1 MVSEIWIILT
11 GALVAISCGLLGS
24 FLLLRKMAMVG
35 DAISHA
41 VLPGIVISFLI
52 TGSRESLPM
61 LIGAGII
68 GVLTTFLIETM
79 HTKLKLQEDASIGV
93 SFTFLFA
100 LGVILISQFAD
111 KIDLDQDCVLY
122 GDLAMVP
129 FDQLTLASG
138 LDIGPRAFYV
148 SLINLLLVIA
158 VVVVAY
164 KELLITTFDNT
175 YASFIGIGGT
185 VWHYVL
191 MSSVSF
197 TTVTSFESVGAIL
210 VVAFLVVPAAT
221 AYLLTHNL
229 KIMLVLSAFFGIL
242 SSIGGYYVATYFD
255 SAIAG
260 AMSVVAGSIFALV
273 FMYVKITARKATQ
286 VTSIGQLSK

>member
-1 MVSEIWIILT
+1 LSEIWIILT

-52 TGSRESLPM
+52 TGNRESLPM

-68 GVLTTFLIETM
+68 GVITTFLIEM
-79 HTKLKLQEDASIGV
+79 LHQKLKLQEDASIGV

-122 GDLAMVP
+122 GDLAMIP
-129 FDQLTLASG
+129 FDQLTLTSG
-138 LDIGPRAFYV
+138 IEMGPRAFYV
-148 SLINLLLVIA
+148 SMINLMVVIA
-158 VVVVAY
+158 VIVLAY
-164 KELLITTFDNT
+164 KEFVITTFDNS
-175 YASFIGIGGT
+175 YAKIIGISAT
-185 VWHYVL
+185 LWHYVL
-191 MSSVSF
+191 MSCVSF

-221 AYLLTHNL
+221 AYLLTNKL
-229 KIMLVLSAFFGIL
+229 KTMLVLSALFGLL
-242 SSIGGYYVATYFD
+242 SSVGGYYLATYFD
-255 SAIAG
+255 SSIAG
-260 AMSVVAGSIFALV
+260 SMSVVAGFIFGLV
-273 FMYVKITARKATQ
+273 FSYTKIAVRNTVQTEPTLK
-286 VTSIGQLSK
+286 

>member
-1 MVSEIWIILT
+1 MSELWIILT

-52 TGSRESLPM
+52 TGSRESIPM
-61 LIGAGII
+61 LIGAGLI
-68 GVLTTFLIETM
+68 GVLTTFLIEMM
-79 HTKLKLQEDASIGV
+79 HSKLKLQEDASIGV

-122 GDLAMVP
+122 GDLAMIP
-129 FDQLTLASG
+129 FDQISFGSG
-138 LDIGPRAFYV
+138 IDIGPRAFYI
-148 SLINLLLVIA
+148 SLINLVLIIA
-158 VVVVAY
+158 FIIISY
-164 KELLITTFDNT
+164 KELLITTFDQS
-175 YASFIGIGGT
+175 YASFIGISAT
-185 VWHYVL
+185 AWHYAL

-197 TTVTSFESVGAIL
+197 TTVTAFESVGAIL

-221 AYLLTHNL
+221 AYLLTNKL
-229 KIMLVLSAFFGIL
+229 KQMLFLSALFGIL
-242 SSIGGYYVATYFD
+242 SSVGGYYLSSYYD
-255 SAIAG
+255 SSIAG
-260 AMSVVAGSIFALV
+260 AMSVVAGLLFAIV
-273 FMYVKITARKATQ
+273 FAYTRLSNSRKT
-286 VTSIGQLSK
+286 VEKLEFNV

>member
-1 MVSEIWIILT
+1 
-11 GALVAISCGLLGS
+11 
-24 FLLLRKMAMVG
+24 MVG

-229 KIMLVLSAFFGIL
+229 KVMLILSALFGIL

-260 AMSVVAGSIFALV
+260 AMSVVAGGIFALV
-273 FMYVKITARKATQ
+273 FMYVKITARNATQ
-286 VTSIGQLSK
+286 VASIDQLSQ